1 MEIACGA
8 DGRMEEG
15 GKEPCT
21 DGDEQKDAVNLLH
34 RFEQGLCL
42 GHAIGS
48 LPTLPGKGRKMVN
61 ASTEFGEVH
70 LLHHPKHAAYDGRA
84 YAASQGGTEEILHA
98 HRLTE
103 VEGEG
108 QRSVGCQDSGCHD
121 DIADG
126 AHDDGQ
132 TEGFLR
138 QVVVDD
144 DVEVCQI
151 EDVAQE
157 GDHEHALI
165 GPLPAGKEHIDDQTA
180 EQGAEESHPVER
192 DDVERVVAEDAFH
205 QGMLEDVFGSQQRV
219 AQHDDADEHEH
230 HGVAAKEVVEDVGMM
245 NERSAP
251 TVQDEGDDPDE
262 RGEADVERVEPVVV
276 FAIGA
281 DKHDAQTHHSPH
293 EHAEPIDAI
302 ERQGR
307 HDALVV
313 VDDERGEHHQQECLH
328 DGIVHVFPGLPEGEI
343 DRHDARKV
351 DGAVDDEIDVAEEDG
366 HVAFG
371 RDPELDSAVT
381 LEGAPDAEEARHE
394 AGGNQQWH
402 GSGVGTDDVGQQ
414 DDGAAEEQRGFRLD
428 CHLQSEHHA
437 EEECHAHQRGIASHL
452 DVFLQQL
459 GAAHHLGNG
468 CQIDS
473 A

>member
-15 GKEPCT
+15 CKEPCT

-70 LLHHPKHAAYDGRA
+70 LLHHPKHAADDGRA

-144 DVEVCQI
+144 EVEVCQI

-180 EQGAEESHPVER
+180 NARFCVSASSNMR
-192 DDVERVVAEDAFH
+192 SSDR
-205 QGMLEDVFGSQQRV
+205 GS
-219 AQHDDADEHEH
+219 
-230 HGVAAKEVVEDVGMM
+230 GCC
-245 NERSAP
+245 
-251 TVQDEGDDPDE
+251 
-262 RGEADVERVEPVVV
+262 
-276 FAIGA
+276 
-281 DKHDAQTHHSPH
+281 AQT
-293 EHAEPIDAI
+293 
-302 ERQGR
+302 
-307 HDALVV
+307 
-313 VDDERGEHHQQECLH
+313 
-328 DGIVHVFPGLPEGEI
+328 FPARLT
-343 DRHDARKV
+343 HNDAR
-351 DGAVDDEIDVAEEDG
+351 
-366 HVAFG
+366 
-371 RDPELDSAVT
+371 L
-381 LEGAPDAEEARHE
+381 
-394 AGGNQQWH
+394 
-402 GSGVGTDDVGQQ
+402 
-414 DDGAAEEQRGFRLD
+414 AA
-428 CHLQSEHHA
+428 LQ
-437 EEECHAHQRGIASHL
+437 I
-452 DVFLQQL
+452 FF
-459 GAAHHLGNG
+459 
-468 CQIDS
+468 I
-473 A
+473 

>member
-1 MEIACGA
+1 
-8 DGRMEEG
+8 MEEG

-205 QGMLEDVFGSQQRV
+205 QGMLEDVFGGQQRV

-313 VDDERGEHHQQECLH
+313 VDDERGEHHQQECQH

-381 LEGAPDAEEARHE
+381 LEGEVVAEMWKMSHLKVFPLTSK
-394 AGGNQQWH
+394 H
-402 GSGVGTDDVGQQ
+402 VGISQITQCQTGIHVGQP
-414 DDGAAEEQRGFRLD
+414 
-428 CHLQSEHHA
+428 
-437 EEECHAHQRGIASHL
+437 
-452 DVFLQQL
+452 
-459 GAAHHLGNG
+459 
-468 CQIDS
+468 
-473 A
+473 